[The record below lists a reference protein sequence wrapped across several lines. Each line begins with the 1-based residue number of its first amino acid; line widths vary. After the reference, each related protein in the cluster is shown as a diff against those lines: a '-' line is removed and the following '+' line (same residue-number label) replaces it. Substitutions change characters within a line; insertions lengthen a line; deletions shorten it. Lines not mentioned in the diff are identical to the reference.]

1 MYKKTYS
8 FLGGALLVALM
19 TQSFAH
25 AVEIDT
31 SAITGE
37 WECTQIIKNN
47 NVIIKSNDQYYE
59 NGTYFSD
66 SKIQFGNEKKTIHTS
81 MKTKSAWA
89 LDQDQM
95 LVFTKTKLL
104 KVDSDDKTYEQAL
117 KKEYEQY
124 PNAAAQI
131 AALSKNKMI
140 LQVMKPFKVV
150 EPIECMKK

>member
-1 MYKKTYS
+1 
-8 FLGGALLVALM
+8 
-19 TQSFAH
+19 
-25 AVEIDT
+25 
-31 SAITGE
+31 
-37 WECTQIIKNN
+37 
-47 NVIIKSNDQYYE
+47 
-59 NGTYFSD
+59 
-66 SKIQFGNEKKTIHTS
+66 